1 MGVFFLL
8 HLAFSTMKAKK
19 PATKKPAAKRKP
31 TATRTNSIGVTAAEA
46 RRMKEQEAKW
56 QAQDDLR
63 ILRNS
68 QEILV
73 DPQRMKRAQALAD
86 EEMKALK
93 AVIKK

>member
-8 HLAFSTMKAKK
+8 HLTFSTMKPKK

-31 TATRTNSIGVTAAEA
+31 AATRANSIGLTTAEV

-56 QAQDDLR
+56 QAQEDLR

-73 DPQRMKRAQALAD
+73 NPQRMKRAQALAD

>member
-1 MGVFFLL
+1 
-8 HLAFSTMKAKK
+8 MKAKKPATKK

-31 TATRTNSIGVTAAEA
+31 TATRVNTIGMTAAEA

-56 QAQDDLR
+56 QAQEDLR